1 MFEFLTKFG
10 RKWGERSVAT
20 TTTSRDFGELL
31 RDRHHLGATLKAK
44 RQRWQKKWGGR
55 ERCFRCIIGDYA
67 APDVVVVILTTF
79 TNNTNNTSE
88 RNLSVLFRSKARSEW
103 TGVFIRI
110 GGEEINPKSIEER
123 ELSRRVRRASDW
135 LERGEDVI
143 DALRLWNGFGRKNV
157 QIGDEE
163 FTIAKVMGVLP
174 FADRFPQLAR
184 RRKNPY
190 S

>member
-1 MFEFLTKFG
+1 M
-10 RKWGERSVAT
+10 
-20 TTTSRDFGELL
+20 
-31 RDRHHLGATLKAK
+31 
-44 RQRWQKKWGGR
+44 
-55 ERCFRCIIGDYA
+55 
-67 APDVVVVILTTF
+67 
-79 TNNTNNTSE
+79 
-88 RNLSVLFRSKARSEW
+88 
-103 TGVFIRI
+103 FIRI
-110 GGEEINPKSIEER
+110 GGEKKKTKSIEER

-143 DALRLWNGFGRKNV
+143 DALHLWNWKNHGAKTDGFGRKDV